1 VAADVI
7 YNRLSDLIFER
18 ATTSPFL
25 VGVAGAVAVGKTTI
39 VRAMAVGLESRGRS
53 VRVVSTDAFLLPNR
67 VLNERGLL
75 MRKGFPESYDHEA
88 IAAAVERLA
97 KQQHETTSEL
107 VRAALRRYIDEAD
120 TAAAWQRAVAYG
132 RRKAKA
138 LGLRNDDALETLI
151 TDIVNEYRH
160 GTRST
165 RAAASRR

>member
-88 IAAAVERLA
+88 IAAAL
-97 KQQHETTSEL
+97 SCL
-107 VRAALRRYIDEAD
+107 RAGRSASVNVYSHD
-120 TAAAWQRAVAYG
+120 AY
-132 RRKAKA
+132 
-138 LGLRNDDALETLI
+138 
-151 TDIVNEYRH
+151 DIL
-160 GTRST
+160 TQ
-165 RAAASRR
+165 

>member
-1 VAADVI
+1 MPVAI
-7 YNRLSDLIFER
+7 RK
-18 ATTSPFL
+18 
-25 VGVAGAVAVGKTTI
+25 AVTI
-39 VRAMAVGLESRGRS
+39 S
-53 VRVVSTDAFLLPNR
+53 LPPP
-67 VLNERGLL
+67 LA
-75 MRKGFPESYDHEA
+75 K
-88 IAAAVERLA
+88 AVERLA
-97 KQQHETTSEL
+97 KKQHQTTSEL